1 VFRRRLREEKCLGA
15 RAACSEGKN
24 AGLEE
29 ARLRGLKAL
38 RAVAEKP
45 QVGGQNMWKC
55 LRCVGK
61 LARQAKRVVVLC
73 MRFVEFIMECVH

>member
-1 VFRRRLREEKCLGA
+1 MFRRRLREKKCPGA
-15 RAACSEGKN
+15 RAACSEGKS

-29 ARLRGLKAL
+29 VRSRGFKAL

-45 QVGGQNMWKC
+45 QVGGQNVWKF

-61 LARQAKRVVVLC
+61 LARQAKRVVMLC
-73 MRFVEFIMECVH
+73 MRFVEFIMESVH